1 MTNELPDYDPD
12 SALEACTP
20 AFDFGA
26 FVGKPNPDPVPA
38 SPIETESPAEALPS
52 LTFSPQQDA
61 AMAAVRDWL
70 TTRSKPVFR
79 LFGFAGTGK
88 TTLAKH
94 LAKTVKGQVLFAAY
108 TGKAAHVMRRKGCEG
123 ASTIHQLLYKPI
135 EDDEEKLAKVRKA
148 IEDSKDPIERL
159 TLKRELDE
167 LLKPKFGM
175 QDRAGKRAKLIV
187 IDECSMV
194 NQVIGQDLLRL
205 GIPILVL
212 GDPAQLP
219 PVEGGGYFTE
229 QAPDVLLDQ
238 IHRQAEGSGILQ
250 LATHV
255 RTNRAAWIAG
265 GSYGEEESCVVSKS
279 EFEQFGDP
287 LAFDQVLVGTHK
299 TRRIWNNRIRTLLG
313 RSGFEPV
320 PGDKLV
326 CLKNDH
332 GNRLMNGELWT
343 CRECVSVNNDKVTLT
358 IESEDEPGRIVTV
371 DTVRHFFQ
379 GRDEELKLRPVA
391 GARFDFGYALTV
403 HKGQGSQWDKV
414 LLINE
419 TGAFRRPETP
429 DMPWR
434 WLYTGVTRAAKQL
447 MVVQ

>member
-1 MTNELPDYDPD
+1 VKDDKQNHDDAGDEF
-12 SALEACTP
+12 E
-20 AFDFGA
+20 FGA
-26 FVGKPNPDPVPA
+26 FVGKPYGEPVPA
-38 SPIETESPAEALPS
+38 EPTDPEPVAEPAPA
-52 LTFSPQQDA
+52 LTFSPQQDE

-70 TTRSKPVFR
+70 VTRSKPVFR

-94 LAKTVKGQVLFAAY
+94 LARTVNGKVLFAAY
-108 TGKAAHVMRRKGCEG
+108 TGKAAHVMRRKGCDG

-135 EDDEEKLAKVRKA
+135 DGDEEKIAKTRKA
-148 IEDSKDPIERL
+148 IEDSTDAIERIG
-159 TLKRELDE
+159 LKRELDE

-194 NQVIGQDLLRL
+194 SQTIGQDLLRL

-219 PVEGGGYFTE
+219 PVDGGGYFTE

-238 IHRQAEGSGILQ
+238 IHRQAEGSGILK
-250 LATHV
+250 LATAV
-255 RTNRAAWIAG
+255 RTGRAAWLATG
-265 GSYGEEESCVVSKS
+265 TYGDEESCVISRS
-279 EFEQFGDP
+279 ALDQFGNP
-287 LAFDQVLVGTHK
+287 LAFDQILVGTHK
-299 TRRIWNNRIRTLLG
+299 TRRIWNNRIRTMLG

-332 GNRLMNGELWT
+332 NNRLMNGELWT
-343 CRECVSVNNDKVTLT
+343 CRECQGIDSDRIRIT
-358 IESEDEPGRIVTV
+358 IESEDEPGRIVAV
-371 DTVRHFFQ
+371 DAVRHFFQ
-379 GRDEELKLRPVA
+379 GREEELKLRPVN

-419 TGAFRRPETP
+419 ANAFRRPESP
-429 DMPWR
+429 DTPWR
-434 WLYTGVTRAAKQL
+434 WLYTGITRAAKQL
-447 MVVQ
+447 VVAQ